1 MSSCWRILLGLSAVL
16 ATACSSLVAPYRQYE
31 IRFDAPARP
40 PLGGS
45 PSDSELI
52 DSIAWLMHH
61 RLDLPFPPDIK
72 VYVFVNE
79 PAFVDGLNQIAG
91 TKSEEASER
100 RFAFAAGSSL
110 SAGEPVVDVITSGL
124 S

>member
-1 MSSCWRILLGLSAVL
+1 MSSCWRILLVLSAVL

-31 IRFDAPARP
+31 IRFDAPAKP

-61 RLDLPFPPDIK
+61 RLDLPFPSGIK

-79 PAFVDGLNQIAG
+79 
-91 TKSEEASER
+91 
-100 RFAFAAGSSL
+100 
-110 SAGEPVVDVITSGL
+110 SAMRPRTVTTRPK
-124 S
+124 

>member
-1 MSSCWRILLGLSAVL
+1 MSSCWRILLVLSVVL

-45 PSDSELI
+45 PSDSEPI

-79 PAFVDGLNQIAG
+79 AAFVDGLLARDLV
-91 TKSEEASER
+91 KSVHEC
-100 RFAFAAGSSL
+100 GL
-110 SAGEPVVDVITSGL
+110 VDEDVDL
-124 S
+124 DVR